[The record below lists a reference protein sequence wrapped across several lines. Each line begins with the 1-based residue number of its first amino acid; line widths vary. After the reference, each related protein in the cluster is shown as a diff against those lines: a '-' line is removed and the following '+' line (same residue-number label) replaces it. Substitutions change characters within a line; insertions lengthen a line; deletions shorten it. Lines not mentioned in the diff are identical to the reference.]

1 MRLAFLVFSA
11 VLLAGC
17 LGSTNRPLQ
26 LLSGAGP
33 IYPAQARADGV
44 EGEVVVR
51 YAVSEEG
58 LVVNP
63 TVVSA
68 EPPGIFDVAALTAVA
83 SWRYSAPIHDG
94 LRVAVPEVRSVV
106 RFRLDQTLDYLNDE

>member
-1 MRLAFLVFSA
+1 MRLAFVLFCA

-17 LGSTNRPLQ
+17 LGSANRPLQ

-33 IYPAQARADGV
+33 IYPAEARADGL

-51 YAVSEEG
+51 YAVSKEG

-63 TVVSA
+63 VVASA
-68 EPPGIFDVAALTAVA
+68 EPPGVFDAAALAAVA
-83 SWRYSAPIHDG
+83 SWRYAAPIQNG
-94 LRVAVPEVRSVV
+94 QRVAVPDVRSVL
-106 RFRLDQTLDYLNDE
+106 RFRLDQALDYLNDE